1 MGMVAA
7 GKIATVMGNWSS
19 REAKRQDELIKKAQL
34 PLKIPPQLN
43 KQVIINA
50 LQSDKKVIAGKVRFV
65 IPTEIGL
72 ATITDRVTTRV
83 IEQAI

>member
-1 MGMVAA
+1 M
-7 GKIATVMGNWSS
+7 
-19 REAKRQDELIKKAQL
+19 

-43 KQVIINA
+43 KQAIIAA
-50 LQSDKKVIAGKVRFV
+50 LKSDKKVKAGKVRFV

-83 IEQAI
+83 IEKAI

>member
-7 GKIATVMGNWSS
+7 GKIAVTIGNWSG
-19 REAKRQDELIKKAQL
+19 REALRQDELIKKARL
-34 PLKIPPQLN
+34 PLKIPSQLD
-43 KQVIINA
+43 KQAIITA
-50 LQSDKKVIAGKVRFV
+50 LKSDKKVQDRKVRFV

-83 IEQAI
+83 MENVI